1 MQLIENQ
8 RIPTELTEKEFETY
22 VLPYL
27 PKQVFGP
34 APSIPLYKIFNY
46 ILYVL
51 YTGCQWKSLQKA
63 IDKKADGSA
72 EIHYTNVFRRFNYW
86 SALGVFTQQF
96 IGNLQTLS
104 ENKLLDLS
112 QLNGDGTNAV
122 AKKGAIKSATVV
134 INIKKGRKTLLLQ
147 TKTAR
152 Q

>member
-1 MQLIENQ
+1 MQLIDTQ

-27 PKQVFGP
+27 PKQPCGP
-34 APSIPLYKIFNY
+34 APNISLYKIFNY

-63 IDKKADGSA
+63 IDKKADGKA

-86 SALGVFTQQF
+86 SAMGVFTKQF
-96 IGNLQTLS
+96 VGNLQTLS
-104 ENKLLDLS
+104 DNNLLDLS

-122 AKKGAIKSATVV
+122 AKKGAIKSAIVV
-134 INIKKGRKTLLLQ
+134 TNIKKGQKTL
-147 TKTAR
+147 
-152 Q
+152 